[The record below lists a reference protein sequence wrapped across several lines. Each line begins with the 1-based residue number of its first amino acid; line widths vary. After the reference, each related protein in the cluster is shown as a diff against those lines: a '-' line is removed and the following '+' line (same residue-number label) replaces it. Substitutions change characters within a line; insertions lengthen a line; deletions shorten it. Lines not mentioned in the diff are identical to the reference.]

1 MLLDGRHHRSFHAGN
16 EWDPA
21 GDCGR
26 PAFGCE
32 EDLAKRIGSEGKGLD
47 PVDRA
52 ILAALSDDAR
62 VTMAE
67 LARAVGLSAPS
78 VAERVRRL
86 EEAGVITGYRA
97 VVSPSAL
104 GLPIAAW
111 LRIRPVPG
119 ELERVA
125 GIIRDIPEIVECDRV
140 TGEDCFLA
148 RAHLRSLADL
158 ERVIDRII
166 PYAMTNTSVIQSS
179 PVPPRLPPLR
189 GSGG

>member
-1 MLLDGRHHRSFHAGN
+1 
-16 EWDPA
+16 
-21 GDCGR
+21 
-26 PAFGCE
+26 
-32 EDLAKRIGSEGKGLD
+32 LAKRIGSEGEGLD

-67 LARAVGLSAPS
+67 LARTVGLSAPS

-189 GSGG
+189 DAGG

>member
-1 MLLDGRHHRSFHAGN
+1 M
-16 EWDPA
+16 
-21 GDCGR
+21 
-26 PAFGCE
+26 
-32 EDLAKRIGSEGKGLD
+32 AKRIGSEGEGLD

-52 ILAALSDDAR
+52 ILAALADDAR

-67 LARAVGLSAPS
+67 LARTVGLSAPS

-86 EEAGVITGYRA
+86 EEASVITGYRA

-119 ELERVA
+119 ELEWVA

-189 GSGG
+189 DAGG

>member
-1 MLLDGRHHRSFHAGN
+1 M
-16 EWDPA
+16 
-21 GDCGR
+21 
-26 PAFGCE
+26 
-32 EDLAKRIGSEGKGLD
+32 AKRVGSEGAGLD

-52 ILAALSDDAR
+52 ILAALAEDAR

-67 LARAVGLSAPS
+67 LARTVRLSAPS

-189 GSGG
+189 GGGG

>member
-1 MLLDGRHHRSFHAGN
+1 M
-16 EWDPA
+16 
-21 GDCGR
+21 
-26 PAFGCE
+26 
-32 EDLAKRIGSEGKGLD
+32 AKRVGSEGAGLD

-78 VAERVRRL
+78 MAERVRRL

-125 GIIRDIPEIVECDRV
+125 GIVRDIPEIVECDRV

-189 GSGG
+189 GAGG